1 MKEIRKNSFAAV
13 ILTLLLLAGCGV
25 AGLGGVTGG
34 GQTGGARDDELQGTI
49 NRIDRQDQYLVM
61 TQTNGN
67 TSNLVNRDD
76 SIRIYYDDR
85 TPVTYE
91 GETYRPA
98 DLEIGDQISVFVRRS
113 GDQIYASSMRV
124 LYDVSGD
131 AGAPSNPRT
140 TQVQGMVRDI
150 DTRQQTIEIDQS
162 GSLRSVTILYDA
174 KTYVEQN
181 DRRFH
186 PETLRRGDQ
195 VDVSIR
201 ETARGELLADSI
213 YVVRNTVGDRDRNT
227 ISVVRGTIRGVNPNQ
242 QMISLEQTRQG
253 LGFNSG
259 VDDLLR
265 LYYDANTIVE
275 YQGDRYSP
283 TRLERGDVV
292 DIEVQDIGR
301 RQVAQRIMVVRDART
316 LR

>member
-1 MKEIRKNSFAAV
+1 MQGMRTNRFAAV
-13 ILTLLLLAGCGV
+13 ILTLLLLVGCSV
-25 AGLGGVTGG
+25 AGLGGAPGG
-34 GQTGGARDDELQGTI
+34 GQTRGARNKALQGTI
-49 NRIDRQDQYLVM
+49 NRIDLQDQYLVM
-61 TQTNGN
+61 TQTNRI
-67 TSNLVNRDD
+67 TSSLVNRND

-85 TPVTYE
+85 TPVTYD
-91 GETYRPA
+91 GETYRPT
-98 DLEIGDQISVFVRRS
+98 DLEVGDQVAVYVRRS
-113 GDQIYASSMRV
+113 GDRLYASSMRV
-124 LYDVSGD
+124 LYDVSGGAD
-131 AGAPSNPRT
+131 APSSPRV
-140 TQVQGMVRDI
+140 TQLQGTVRDI
-150 DTRQQTIEIDQS
+150 NTRHQTIDIDQS
-162 GSLRSVTILYDA
+162 RSRRSVRVLYDA
-174 KTYVEQN
+174 KTYVEQSN
-181 DRRFH
+181 RRFH
-186 PETLRRGDQ
+186 PETLRRGDE

-213 YVVRNTVGDRDRNT
+213 YVVRNTIGDRDRHT
-227 ISVVRGTIRGVNPNQ
+227 ISVVRGTIRGVNPNR

-259 VDDLLR
+259 VDNLLR

-301 RQVAQRIMVVRDART
+301 RQVAQRIIVVRDVRT